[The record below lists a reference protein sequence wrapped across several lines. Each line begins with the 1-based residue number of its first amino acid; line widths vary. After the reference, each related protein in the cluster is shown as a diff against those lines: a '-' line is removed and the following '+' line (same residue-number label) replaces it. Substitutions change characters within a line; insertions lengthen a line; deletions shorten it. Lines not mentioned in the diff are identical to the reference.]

1 MNWSRPPSKCPVFP
15 HQSHTARSNSPEPVA
30 WSPLNLPVRL
40 GNHPPPPPH
49 THAHTKKNVASL
61 FSVCIELY
69 VPFLPVCK
77 DKFIVQQVPFIT
89 HHTHFQII
97 DYSRIASINGK
108 ICCRPS
114 WFYGIC
120 CRTPQKRVF
129 TTDHASLK
137 LTCQNIL
144 WSLF

>member
-1 MNWSRPPSKCPVFP
+1 MNDCHREFQMVLFCCCKFSNLCSLNNCVFY
-15 HQSHTARSNSPEPVA
+15 
-30 WSPLNLPVRL
+30 LYFL
-40 GNHPPPPPH
+40 PPPPPH
-49 THAHTKKNVASL
+49 THTQKKNVASL